1 MKLYIV
7 RHGETLFN
15 YKHLVQGWCDSP
27 LTEKGVMQAKC
38 VGYGLKDIPFQHAFC
53 STSERTFDT
62 ACNIIGEREISLEQR
77 KALKEMHFGSIE
89 GDTMSDEF
97 MKSMRDEGGFRK
109 FGGESLEEAGKRAV
123 QAWETI
129 AKEHPDENVLI
140 VTHGGVIMNG
150 MNMLEPGI
158 VEDMQKKGIY
168 AENCSV
174 SVVDYCDGEMKIEE
188 FCSLEY
194 RQKGEKYYAIS

>member
-62 ACNIIGEREISLEQR
+62 ACNIIGERMITLEQC

-89 GDTMSDEF
+89 GDAMSDVF
-97 MKSMRDEGGFRK
+97 MQCMRNEGGFTK
-109 FGGESLEEAGKRAV
+109 FGGETIEEAGKRAV
-123 QAWETI
+123 NAWKAI
-129 AKEHPDENVLI
+129 AEECKDENVFI

-174 SVVDYCDGEMKIEE
+174 SVLDYTDGELKIVE

>member
-27 LTEKGVMQAKC
+27 LTEKGVLQAKS
-38 VGYGLKDIPFQHAFC
+38 VGYGLKDIPFTHAYC
-53 STSERTFDT
+53 STSERTLDT
-62 ACNIIGEREISLEQR
+62 ACNIIGDRDISLEQR

-89 GDTMSDEF
+89 GDAMSDAF
-97 MKSMRDEGGFRK
+97 MQCMRSEGGFAK
-109 FGGESLEEAGKRAV
+109 FGGESIEESAQRAV
-123 QAWETI
+123 SAWKEI
-129 AKEHPDENVLI
+129 AESHPDENVLI

-150 MNMLEPGI
+150 MNAIDPGI
-158 VEDMQKKGIY
+158 VEKMQKQGIY

-174 SVVDYCDGEMKIEE
+174 SVVDYTDGELRIEQ

-194 RQKGEKYYAIS
+194 RRKGEQYYAIS

>member
-15 YKHLVQGWCDSP
+15 HKHLVQGWCDSP

-38 VGYGLKDIPFQHAFC
+38 AGYGLKDIPFRHAFC
-53 STSERTFDT
+53 STSERTYDT
-62 ACNIIGEREISLEQR
+62 ACNIIGDRDISLER
-77 KALKEMHFGSIE
+77 LKALKEMHFGTIE
-89 GDTMSDEF
+89 GDAMSDVF
-97 MKSMRDEGGFRK
+97 MSCMRDEGGFEK
-109 FGGESLEEAGKRAV
+109 FGGESIETSGRRAV
-123 QAWETI
+123 EAWKAI
-129 AKEHPDENVLI
+129 AEQFPDENVLI

-150 MNMLEPGI
+150 LNRIEPGI
-158 VEDMQKKGIY
+158 VEEMHKKGVY

-174 SVVDYCDGEMKIEE
+174 SVVDYTNGEMKIEV

-194 RQKGEKYYAIS
+194 RQKGEQYYAIS

>member
-38 VGYGLKDIPFQHAFC
+38 VGYGLKDIPFGHAFC

-62 ACNIIGEREISLEQR
+62 ACNIIANRDIPLVQR
-77 KALKEMHFGSIE
+77 KELKEMHFGTIE
-89 GDTMSDEF
+89 GDAMSDVF
-97 MKSMRDEGGFRK
+97 MESMSCDGGFAR
-109 FGGESLEEAGKRAV
+109 FGGETVKESGERALR
-123 QAWETI
+123 AWKTI
-129 AKEHPDENVLI
+129 AEAHPDENVLI
-140 VTHGGVIMNG
+140 VTHGGVIMNA
-150 MNMLEPGI
+150 MHILAPAL
-158 VEDMQKKGIY
+158 VEKMHEKGVY

-174 SVVDYCDGEMKIEE
+174 SIVDYTDGKLNVEQY
-188 FCSLEY
+188 CSLEY
-194 RQKGEKYYAIS
+194 RQKGEQYYAIS